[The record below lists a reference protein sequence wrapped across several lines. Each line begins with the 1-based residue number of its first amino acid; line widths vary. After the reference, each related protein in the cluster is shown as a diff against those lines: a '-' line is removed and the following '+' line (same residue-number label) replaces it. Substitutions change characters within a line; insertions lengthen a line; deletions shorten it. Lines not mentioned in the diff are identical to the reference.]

1 MYDGLCKV
9 VAAWCFGIYPLTL
22 NCTLA
27 DKPMEKMSLKKGI
40 LCIFVL
46 FCGFSLHR
54 TNGQQIG
61 LTQNGAPGESRSR
74 HYRQAYLEM
83 ADMLDGK
90 IPLSIKRAVFLAE
103 WAYLDGDLDYD
114 AYCLGIDTTVA
125 FLQRFIAANGL
136 ERYKTGKNLALTE
149 YFFRPYSGNGHKPF
163 IYDFADTG
171 GEDDL
176 TKQFVTKVMRMH
188 TGQCRSLPMYFKVL
202 AESLGAEAYIAYAPA
217 HVFIRYRNEDR
228 MYPEEWVNVELT
240 THQITPEFFY
250 KEHFQV
256 SDKTIGNKVYLAPL
270 TDRETVASQ
279 LADLAFGYRNKFQ
292 CYDEFTRLCAEKSL
306 EYYPQYPKTCIILG
320 KSLDAALV
328 KHLMENGCK
337 EDACTRQ
344 IEAQSAALFEKLQ
357 ALGWEDMSEELY
369 DKLEKGN
376 EEGKKVQEAAV
387 H

>member
-1 MYDGLCKV
+1 MYDGPCKV

-40 LCIFVL
+40 ICIFVL

-54 TNGQQIG
+54 TNGQQVG
-61 LTQNGAPGESRSR
+61 PTQRHAPDEPRSR

-83 ADMLDGK
+83 ADMLDGI

-114 AYCLGIDTTVA
+114 AYCLGIDTAVA
-125 FLQRFIAANGL
+125 FLQRFIASNGL
-136 ERYKTGKNLALTE
+136 ELYKTGKNLALTE

-163 IYDFADTG
+163 TYDFDDTG
-171 GEDDL
+171 GQADF
-176 TKQFVTKVMRMH
+176 TKQFVTKVMRTH
-188 TGQCRSLPMYFKVL
+188 NGQCRSLPMYYKVL
-202 AESLGAEAYIAYAPA
+202 AETLGAEAYIAYAPA
-217 HVFIRYRNEDR
+217 HVFIRYRNEDK

-250 KEHFQV
+250 KERFEI
-256 SDKTIGNKVYLAPL
+256 SDKAIENKVYLAPL
-270 TDRETVASQ
+270 TDLETVASQ
-279 LADLAFGYRNKFQ
+279 LADLAFGYWNKFK
-292 CYDEFTRLCAEKSL
+292 CYDEFTRCCTEKSL
-306 EYYPQYPKTCIILG
+306 EYYPQHPKACIILG

-328 KHLMENGCK
+328 KHLKGNGYK
-337 EDACTRQ
+337 EDDYSRQ
-344 IEAQSAALFEKLQ
+344 IIAQSDALHEKLK

-376 EEGKKVQEAAV
+376 QEGKKMQEAATK
-387 H
+387 